1 MNEYQDCQPHVATQ
15 FILTVGRGD
24 QCLPLA
30 YITVFYVLLPVY
42 AGKYEPISSRYLS
55 QELVGLV
62 RQLLTP
68 DSDVRPSL
76 KHILGLRFV

>member
-1 MNEYQDCQPHVATQ
+1 
-15 FILTVGRGD
+15 
-24 QCLPLA
+24 
-30 YITVFYVLLPVY
+30 VY

>member
-1 MNEYQDCQPHVATQ
+1 MNGYGTASHVATQ
-15 FILTVGRGD
+15 TILSVGSAKPSPSFD
-24 QCLPLA
+24 YIYVFSVPLPA
-30 YITVFYVLLPVY
+30 Y